1 MNANLPVHEDELHAY
16 ADNQLAPA
24 RVEEVGAVLARE
36 PALVARVAEIRRQNA
51 LLRDAF
57 DPWLAEPLPRK
68 LLWAATGRSLR
79 RRLRW
84 QPWAALAASLVLGV
98 GVGWFGRGEMLQL
111 AGTPVTFPR
120 QAALTHVLYASDAN
134 RPVEV
139 WAAEEQRLVTWLSKR
154 LGYPLHAPD
163 LNSVGFSLVGGRLVA
178 GNEKPAALFMYE
190 NADRQR
196 ISLLVRKD
204 GSPSRETAFRYAF
217 EDGVGVFYWID
228 DVCGYAL
235 SGRIDRGALLS
246 IARVVYGQL
255 AALEAA
261 PPKQ

>member
-1 MNANLPVHEDELHAY
+1 MSANLPVHEEELHAY

-24 RVEEVGAVLARE
+24 RAEEVVAVLARE
-36 PALVARVAEIRRQNA
+36 PALAARVAEIRRQNA
-51 LLRDAF
+51 FLRDAF
-57 DPWLAEPLPRK
+57 DPWLAEPLPRR
-68 LLWAATGRSLR
+68 LLGAATGRSLR
-79 RRLRW
+79 GKPRW

-98 GVGWFGRGEMLQL
+98 GAGWFGRGEVLQL

-139 WAAEEQRLVTWLSKR
+139 WAAEEQRLVSWLSKR
-154 LGYPLHAPD
+154 LDFPLHAPD

-178 GNEKPAALFMYE
+178 GNEKPGALFMYE

-228 DVCGYAL
+228 RSFGYAL
-235 SGRIDRGALLS
+235 SGELEREELYA
-246 IARVVYGQL
+246 IASQVYRQL
-255 AALEAA
+255 N
-261 PPKQ
+261 P

>member
-1 MNANLPVHEDELHAY
+1 MSANLPVHEDELHAY

-24 RVEEVGAVLARE
+24 RVEEVMAALARE
-36 PALVARVAEIRRQNA
+36 PALVARIAEIRRQNA

-120 QAALTHVLYASDAN
+120 QAALTHVLYASDVN

-139 WAAEEQRLVTWLSKR
+139 WAAEEQRLVSWLSKR
-154 LGYPLHAPD
+154 LGSA
-163 LNSVGFSLVGGRLVA
+163 
-178 GNEKPAALFMYE
+178 
-190 NADRQR
+190 
-196 ISLLVRKD
+196 
-204 GSPSRETAFRYAF
+204 
-217 EDGVGVFYWID
+217 
-228 DVCGYAL
+228 C
-235 SGRIDRGALLS
+235 RG
-246 IARVVYGQL
+246 
-255 AALEAA
+255 
-261 PPKQ
+261 

>member
-1 MNANLPVHEDELHAY
+1 MSANLPVHEEELHAY

-24 RVEEVGAVLARE
+24 RAEEVVAVLARE
-36 PALVARVAEIRRQNA
+36 PALAARVAEIRRQNA
-51 LLRDAF
+51 FLRDAF
-57 DPWLAEPLPRK
+57 DPWLAEPLPRR
-68 LLWAATGRSLR
+68 LLGAATGRSLR
-79 RRLRW
+79 GKPRW

-98 GVGWFGRGEMLQL
+98 GAGWFGRGEVLQL

-139 WAAEEQRLVTWLSKR
+139 WAAEEQRLVSWLSKR
-154 LGYPLHAPD
+154 LDFPLHAPD

-178 GNEKPAALFMYE
+178 GNEKPGALFMYE

-235 SGRIDRGALLS
+235 SGRIDRGQLLA

-255 AALEAA
+255 AAAEAA
-261 PPKQ
+261 PN

>member
-1 MNANLPVHEDELHAY
+1 MSANLPVHDDELQAY
-16 ADNQLAPA
+16 ADNQLGPA
-24 RVEEVGAVLARE
+24 RAEDVAAALARE
-36 PALVARVAEIRRQNA
+36 PLLAARVAEIRRQNA
-51 LLRDAF
+51 ALRDAF
-57 DPWLAEPLPRK
+57 DPWLAEALPRK

-79 RRLRW
+79 GRWRW
-84 QPWAALAASLVLGV
+84 QPWAALAASVVLGV

-111 AGTPVTFPR
+111 AGMPVTFPR

-139 WAAEEQRLVTWLSKR
+139 WAAEEQRLVSWLSKR
-154 LGYPLHAPD
+154 LGYSLHAPD
-163 LNSVGFSLVGGRLVA
+163 LNTVGFALVGGRLVA
-178 GNEKPAALFMYE
+178 GNEKPGALFMYE

-235 SGRIDRGALLS
+235 SGRIDRGQLLA

-255 AALEAA
+255 AAAEAA
-261 PPKQ
+261 AK